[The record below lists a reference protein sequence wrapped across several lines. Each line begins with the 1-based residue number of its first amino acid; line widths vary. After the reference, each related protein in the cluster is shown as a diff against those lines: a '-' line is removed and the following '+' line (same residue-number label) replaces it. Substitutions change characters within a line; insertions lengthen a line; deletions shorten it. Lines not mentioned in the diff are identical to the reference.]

1 MCKQSGILSNKQTLW
16 KYTRDGLIKAEK
28 RSNKHGFRYD
38 IAEVKRFI
46 DGYQKTS
53 GVNLLEDYEL
63 LKKEN
68 GQLRFEVSMPKDLRI
83 TGLLKTI
90 SLLQAE
96 ISDLKESI
104 IKK

>member
-1 MCKQSGILSNKQTLW
+1 MCKQCGILSSKQTLW

-46 DGYQKTS
+46 DSYQKTA
-53 GVNLLEDYEL
+53 GVNLLEAYEN

-68 GQLRFEVSMPKDLRI
+68 GQLRFEMSMPKDLRI
-83 TGLLKTI
+83 SGLLKTI
-90 SLLQAE
+90 AGLKAE
-96 ISDLKESI
+96 ILNLKEVSD
-104 IKK
+104 